1 MAVID
6 QFTVGALFI
15 WLLLSVIL
23 AGKIVISGD
32 YADRRGI
39 VLVLIGVGF
48 GSGGL
53 WFFVENGYSWLPK

>member
-6 QFTVGALFI
+6 QFTVGSLFI
-15 WLLLSVIL
+15 WLLLSLIL
-23 AGKIVISGD
+23 AGKIIINGD

-39 VLVLIGVGF
+39 VIALIGVGF
-48 GSGGL
+48 GCGGL